1 MPKAHP
7 NALRER
13 VVDAYKD
20 GAGTYRDVAKR
31 LAVGEASVS
40 RYLRLDRERDG
51 DLSPKK
57 RQPRSDR
64 KITPAMDRLLVSLVE
79 DEPEWTT
86 SDLALELEDAFGVKV
101 NRRTVG
107 KALKRLGY
115 THKRGLSGLQPP
127 SVPMWSRSE
136 EST

>member
-1 MPKAHP
+1 MPSAHP
-7 NALRER
+7 VALRER
-13 VVDAYKD
+13 VVRQYKN
-20 GAGTYRDVAKR
+20 GEGTYREIAER
-31 LAVGEASVS
+31 LEVGDASVS
-40 RYLRLDRERDG
+40 RYLRLDRECEG
-51 DLSPKK
+51 DLSPKAPK
-57 RQPRSDR
+57 PRSDR
-64 KITPAMDRLLVSLVE
+64 KITPEMDRLLVSLVE

-86 SDLALELEDAFGVKV
+86 TDLALELEDAFGVKV